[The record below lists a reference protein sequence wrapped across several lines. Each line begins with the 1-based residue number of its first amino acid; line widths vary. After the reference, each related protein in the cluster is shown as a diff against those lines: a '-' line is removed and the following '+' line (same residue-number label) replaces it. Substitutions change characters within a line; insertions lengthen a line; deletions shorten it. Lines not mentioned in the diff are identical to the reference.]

1 MARSSL
7 RRLSL
12 SKNFPGRVW
21 AISNLQLTQLT
32 GGFAMQPKTE
42 GLEEHGPSGVRF
54 INDPEKPTS
63 PPLND
68 ADAADAVEAEEDFE
82 DDGQS
87 L

>member
-1 MARSSL
+1 M
-7 RRLSL
+7 
-12 SKNFPGRVW
+12 W
-21 AISNLQLTQLT
+21 AVSGLQLTQFT

-42 GLEEHGPSGVRF
+42 GHEEHGPSGVPF

-68 ADAADAVEAEEDFE
+68 ADATDAAEAEEDIE
-82 DDGQS
+82 GDGQS

>member
-1 MARSSL
+1 
-7 RRLSL
+7 
-12 SKNFPGRVW
+12 
-21 AISNLQLTQLT
+21 
-32 GGFAMQPKTE
+32 MQPKTE

-68 ADAADAVEAEEDFE
+68 ADATDAEEAEEDIE